1 MLLATIAIKKKTTA
15 QTKAVVAHQA
25 LSTRLKIKKTASR
38 QTTKAQTRTK
48 NNTSTHSK
56 KAAKLITGDQTG
68 ASPRST
74 LVPHRTAAIPSIVAA
89 CHPTCRLSMRRRSRF
104 SRDSELEAVSSNTC
118 SQLAATVTKN
128 TMDPLS
134 DTLPK
139 ELKILSPIEFPTA
152 TQAPWSTLT
161 DALAIHPF
169 KRLRT

>member
-1 MLLATIAIKKKTTA
+1 MLPATIVIKKKTTA

-56 KAAKLITGDQTG
+56 KAVKLITGDQTG

-74 LVPHRTAAIPSIVAA
+74 TLVPHRTAIPSIVAA
-89 CHPTCRLSMRRRSRF
+89 CHPTCRLSMKRRSRF
-104 SRDSELEAVSSNTC
+104 SRDSELAAVSSNMC

-128 TMDPLS
+128 TVDPPS

-139 ELKILSPIEFPTA
+139 ELKTLSPIEFPTA

-161 DALAIHPF
+161 DALATHPY